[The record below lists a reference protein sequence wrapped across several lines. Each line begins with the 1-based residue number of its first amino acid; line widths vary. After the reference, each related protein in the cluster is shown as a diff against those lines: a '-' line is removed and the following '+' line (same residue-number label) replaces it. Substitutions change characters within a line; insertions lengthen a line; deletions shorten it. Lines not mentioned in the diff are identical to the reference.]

1 MHIYSIPNFHPTIA
15 LMLLALLSFW
25 TGLQS
30 PQTFPDSI
38 RNVIATTESDSTKAV
53 LYLDLAKHYY
63 GFEQDTAIL
72 YAQTSI
78 QLAERLGLEKI
89 KGNALN
95 IMGVAQL
102 ISSDYEEALKTH
114 LKALKIRQSLQDST
128 GMLESNLNI
137 GNVYYRNGEMGKAA
151 GMYETALIFG
161 IATKN
166 LRGQSMIYNNL
177 GNYYKDLWSQ
187 TQKKEDLEEAL
198 NYLHESLRIKEE
210 LKDYNGLVKTLT
222 QLSQLSL
229 DDREMAKGY
238 LVRALSIADASQDTE
253 NKLAVLHEL
262 SNYYLTEK
270 NFALA
275 EEYALQAYRT
285 AKVAGSHF
293 YISISSEYLIE
304 AALGQNNFK
313 KAYDYLV
320 VKNEADKAVFN
331 DNRQKIREELLIQY
345 ESEKKELENQRLIQ
359 EQEYLDLS
367 LQRRNELLLGTG
379 ILLAVLGA
387 LFWIQKRNH
396 RALRL
401 AHNQLEEAHLLAT
414 NQNTQIIEQA
424 DRLHTTNLELTE
436 ANRFRDKI
444 FSVISHDLRAPFSSL
459 HSIIQLW
466 DKKILSEEELFEV
479 MPLVARETNS
489 LSLMLNNLLM
499 WAHSQLGSDK
509 VQLTTFDLGA
519 LVEESTSLLKSQ
531 ASQKNLNLSQE
542 FKTGMMVNSDRE
554 RLSFIVRNILMNA
567 IKFTPSEGK
576 ITVDYPTDS
585 EIRIT
590 DTGTGMPQEMIS
602 KLFSDRV
609 SSQKGTEGESGT
621 GIGLMLSREFAE
633 SIGAKILA
641 ESEVGTGTTFR
652 ILLGKTES

>member
-1 MHIYSIPNFHPTIA
+1 MHIYPIPNFHPTIA
-15 LMLLALLSFW
+15 LMLLALLSLW

-151 GMYETALIFG
+151 GMYETALVFG

-275 EEYALQAYRT
+275 EEYALQAYRI
-285 AKVAGSHF
+285 AKDAGSHF

-531 ASQKNLNLSQE
+531 ASQKNLDLTHE
-542 FKTGMMVNSDRE
+542 IKAGMTVNSDRE

-590 DTGTGMPQEMIS
+590 DTGTGMSQEMIS

>member
-1 MHIYSIPNFHPTIA
+1 MHIYPIPNFHPTIA
-15 LMLLALLSFW
+15 LMLLALLSLW

-78 QLAERLGLEKI
+78 QLAESLGLEKI

-151 GMYETALIFG
+151 GMYETALVFG

-275 EEYALQAYRT
+275 EEYALQAYRI
-285 AKVAGSHF
+285 AKDAGSHF

-401 AHNQLEEAHLLAT
+401 AHNQLEEAHQLAT
-414 NQNTQIIEQA
+414 AQHTQILEQK

-509 VQLTTFDLGA
+509 VQLSTFDLGA

-531 ASQKNLNLSQE
+531 ASQKNLDLSHE
-542 FKTGMMVNSDRE
+542 IKTGMTVNSDRE